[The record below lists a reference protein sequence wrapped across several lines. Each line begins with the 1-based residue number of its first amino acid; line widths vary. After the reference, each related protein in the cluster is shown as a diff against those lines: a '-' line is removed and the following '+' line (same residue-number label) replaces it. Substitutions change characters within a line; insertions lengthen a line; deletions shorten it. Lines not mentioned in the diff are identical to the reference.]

1 MECCFNGA
9 VPNREV
15 YRFYAETPVSLFV
28 NVSSGEGLPVSI
40 MEAAS
45 FGIPAVATDVG
56 GTSEI
61 VADALTGRLLKPDF
75 SDADLAAAIADFA
88 AMPAAAYAQMR
99 ERTREAWQA
108 KFNSAVN
115 YVIFSALI
123 AGDGIDN
130 IRPGE

>member
-1 MECCFNGA
+1 
-9 VPNREV
+9 
-15 YRFYAETPVSLFV
+15 
-28 NVSSGEGLPVSI
+28 
-40 MEAAS
+40 AAS

-108 KFNSAVN
+108 KFNSSLN
-115 YVIFSALI
+115 YASFSRMI
-123 AGDGIDN
+123 AGEGVEN
-130 IRPGE
+130 IRSGV